1 MALNSIILEIKRRI
15 WSLNPILR
23 IQYSNLP
30 EFNEYED
37 LTRGSKSLEEV
48 NCLEIGNSL
57 LEIDFEDEVEHSE
70 SSSW

>member
-1 MALNSIILEIKRRI
+1 MMVIFPSFAEGPLVDDSDEECL
-15 WSLNPILR
+15 WTS
-23 IQYSNLP
+23 

-48 NCLEIGNSL
+48 NCLEIGDSL
-57 LEIDFEDEVEHSE
+57 LETDLEDEVEHSE

>member
-1 MALNSIILEIKRRI
+1 MTFNSVISKI
-15 WSLNPILR
+15 NPTLR

-37 LTRGSKSLEEV
+37 LTRGSKSLEVV
-48 NCLEIGNSL
+48 NCLEIGDSL
-57 LEIDFEDEVEHSE
+57 LETDLEDEVEHNE

>member
-1 MALNSIILEIKRRI
+1 MTFNSVKSKI
-15 WSLNPILR
+15 NPTLR

-48 NCLEIGNSL
+48 NCLEIGDSL
-57 LEIDFEDEVEHSE
+57 LETDLEDEVEHNE